1 VVAVHNY
8 ELALTWTGN
17 QGTGTSAYRAY
28 SRSHE
33 VTAAGRPPLLGS
45 SDPAFRGETD
55 RWNPELLLVAALS
68 GCHLMSY
75 LHVCVESGVVVIDYT
90 DAPAGSMTQTPGGG
104 GRFTSVTLRP
114 RVTLARASAGKVDL
128 ATRLHRDASA
138 RCFIASSVNFPVH
151 HEPTVVV
158 EGA

>member
-1 VVAVHNY
+1 MVAVHNY

-28 SRSHE
+28 TRTHE
-33 VTAAGRPPLLGS
+33 VAAEGRPPLLGS

-55 RWNPELLLVAALS
+55 RWNPELLMVAALA

-75 LHVCVESGVVVIDYT
+75 LHVCVEGGVVVTGYA
-90 DAPAGSMTQTPGGG
+90 DAPTGSLTQTPGGG
-104 GRFTSVTLRP
+104 GRFTEVVLRP
-114 RVTLARASAGKVDL
+114 RVTLARGSAGKVDL

-138 RCFIASSVNFPVH
+138 RCFIAASVNFPVQLQP
-151 HEPTVVV
+151 EITVD
-158 EGA
+158 G

>member
-1 VVAVHNY
+1 MVALHNF
-8 ELALTWTGN
+8 ELALAWTGN

-33 VTAAGRPPLLGS
+33 VTAPGRPPLLGS

-75 LHVCVESGVVVIDYT
+75 LHVCVEAGVTVTAYA
-90 DAPAGSMTQTPGGG
+90 DAPTGAMTQTPGGG
-104 GRFTSVTLRP
+104 GRFTEVVLRP
-114 RVTLARASAGKVDL
+114 RVTLAPGSDVAL
-128 ATRLHRDASA
+128 ATHLHADAA
-138 RCFIASSVNFPVH
+138 ERCFIASSVNFPVR
-151 HEPTVVV
+151 HEPVVDV
-158 EGA
+158 EG

>member
-1 VVAVHNY
+1 MVAVHDY

-33 VTAAGRPPLLGS
+33 IVADGRPPLYGS

-55 RWNPELLLVAALS
+55 RWNPELLLVATLS
-68 GCHLMSY
+68 ACHLMSY
-75 LHVCVESGVVVIDYT
+75 LHVCVEAGVVVVDYT
-90 DAPAGSMTQTPGGG
+90 DAPTGSMTQTPGGG
-104 GRFTSVTLRP
+104 GRFTQVTLNP
-114 RVTLARASAGKVDL
+114 QVTLARASAGKVEL
-128 ATRLHRDASA
+128 ATRLHRDANA

-151 HEPTVVV
+151 HQPTVVV
-158 EGA
+158 ES

>member
-1 VVAVHNY
+1 MVAVHNY
-8 ELALTWTGN
+8 ELGLVWTGN

-33 VTAAGRPPLLGS
+33 VTSEGRPPLLGS

-55 RWNPELLLVAALS
+55 RWNPELLLLAALS

-75 LHVCVESGVVVIDYT
+75 LHVCVEAGVIVSAYADT
-90 DAPAGSMTQTPGGG
+90 PTGSMTQTPGGG
-104 GRFTSVTLRP
+104 GRFTEVVLHP
-114 RVTLARASAGKVDL
+114 RVTLARDSAGKQDL
-128 ATRLHRDASA
+128 ASRLHRDASA
-138 RCFIASSVNFPVH
+138 RCFIAASVNFPVH

-158 EGA
+158 ADR

>member
-1 VVAVHNY
+1 MVAVHNF

-28 SRSHE
+28 SRAHE
-33 VTAAGRPPLLGS
+33 VTAPGRPPLLGS

-75 LHVCVESGVVVIDYT
+75 LHVCVENGIVVTSYT
-90 DAPAGSMTQTPGGG
+90 DTPTGLLTQTPGGG
-104 GRFTSVTLRP
+104 GRFTEVLLRP
-114 RVTLARASAGKVDL
+114 RVTLLDADAAQIDL

-138 RCFIASSVNFPVH
+138 RCFIASSVNFPVR
-151 HEPTVVV
+151 HEL
-158 EGA
+158 

>member
-1 VVAVHNY
+1 VVAVHEY

-28 SRSHE
+28 NRSHE
-33 VTAAGRPPLLGS
+33 IVAAGRPPLYGS

-68 GCHLMSY
+68 ACHLMSY
-75 LHVCVESGVVVIDYT
+75 LHVCVEAGVVVVDYT
-90 DAPAGSMTQTPGGG
+90 DEPTGSMTQTPGGG
-104 GRFTSVTLRP
+104 GHFTQVTLKP
-114 RVTLARASAGKVDL
+114 RVTLARSSADQLDV
-128 ATRLHRDASA
+128 ATRLHSDAAA
-138 RCFIASSVNFPVH
+138 RCFIAASVNFPVR

-158 EGA
+158 DD